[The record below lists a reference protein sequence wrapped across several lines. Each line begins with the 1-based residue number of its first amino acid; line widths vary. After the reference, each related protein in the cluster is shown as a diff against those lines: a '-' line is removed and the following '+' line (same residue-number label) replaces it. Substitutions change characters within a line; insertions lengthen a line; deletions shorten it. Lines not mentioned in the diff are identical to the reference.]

1 MSNILM
7 LPKKI
12 YNNIFSSNEESY
24 RTGGESIP
32 VSPEP
37 VSIEPVLP
45 EPVSAEPF
53 SVKQVGG
60 GKYKLGL
67 KKIKKRLI

>member
-1 MSNILM
+1 M

-12 YNNIFSSNEESY
+12 YNNIFSSNEESH
-24 RTGGESIP
+24 RSGGDSIR
-32 VSPEP
+32 VSSTSPEPISAEP
-37 VSIEPVLP
+37 VSIEPV
-45 EPVSAEPF
+45 STEPF
-53 SVKQVGG
+53 SAKQVGG